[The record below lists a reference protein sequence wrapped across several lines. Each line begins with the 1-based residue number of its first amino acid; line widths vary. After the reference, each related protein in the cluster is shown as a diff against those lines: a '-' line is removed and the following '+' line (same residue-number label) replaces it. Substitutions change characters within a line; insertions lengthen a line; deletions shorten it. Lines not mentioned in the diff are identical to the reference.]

1 MKRPVIIDCDPGH
14 DDAMALLLALS
25 SDQLDVRLI
34 TTCAGNQT
42 QDKTLLNTRKLLS
55 YIHVTNVEV
64 ARGME
69 KPLFRELIIAD
80 NIHGESGLD
89 GADLGNPSFEASG
102 RSALDAMRDVLARA
116 EEKMTIIA
124 TGPLTNVAV
133 LLMSFPEL
141 KSKIDCISLMGGA
154 CFGGNWTP
162 AAEFNIYVDPEA
174 ADIVFRSG
182 IPIIM
187 SGLDVT
193 NKAQMFQED
202 IDRIRRIGNETSKI
216 MAPLL
221 EFFASKATPYFLAGE
236 GHVEGLHMHDPCAVA
251 YLLDPTLFTSITC
264 NVEIETHGRLTTG
277 CTVVDFN
284 RKTGKPRNA
293 TVLFE
298 IDRERFVDMLIEAV
312 RYFR

>member
-1 MKRPVIIDCDPGH
+1 MVRPVIMDCDPGH
-14 DDAMALLLALS
+14 DDALALLLALS
-25 SDQLDVRLI
+25 SDQLDVKLI

-42 QDKTLLNTRKLLS
+42 QDKTLLNTLKLLS
-55 YIHVTNVEV
+55 YIGVTDIEV
-64 ARGME
+64 ARGRE
-69 KPLFRELIIAD
+69 KPLVRDLIIAD

-89 GADLGNPSFEASG
+89 GADLGTPTFEASS
-102 RSALDAMRDVLARA
+102 RSALDAMRDVLTRS
-116 EEKMTIIA
+116 ETPVTLIA

-133 LLMSFPEL
+133 LLMAHPEL
-141 KSKIDCISLMGGA
+141 TSKLECISIMGGA

-182 IPIIM
+182 VPIIM

-193 NKAQMFQED
+193 NKAQMFVED
-202 IDRIRRIGNETSKI
+202 IERIRSIGNETSKI

-221 EFFASKATPYFLAGE
+221 EFFNSNVTPYFLAEE

-251 YLLDPTLFTSITC
+251 VLLDPTLFKSLEC
-264 NVEIETHGRLTTG
+264 NVEIETSGRLTAG
-277 CTVVDFN
+277 STVVDFN

-298 IDRERFVDMLIEAV
+298 IDRERFVDMLVEAV